1 MRENETEGRK
11 RFHMNSFARRPI
23 LTVQKQKATR
33 KWCTSTG
40 VPMTNAKNIL
50 KILAC
55 GLSSMKLGLRARQ
68 NTAQLVNIY
77 NRDITAQNI

>member
-1 MRENETEGRK
+1 MHENETEGRK

-40 VPMTNAKNIL
+40 VPMTNAKNTSL
-50 KILAC
+50 WAELYETRPT
-55 GLSSMKLGLRARQ
+55 SSSKYRTTRKHIQ
-68 NTAQLVNIY
+68 P
-77 NRDITAQNI
+77 